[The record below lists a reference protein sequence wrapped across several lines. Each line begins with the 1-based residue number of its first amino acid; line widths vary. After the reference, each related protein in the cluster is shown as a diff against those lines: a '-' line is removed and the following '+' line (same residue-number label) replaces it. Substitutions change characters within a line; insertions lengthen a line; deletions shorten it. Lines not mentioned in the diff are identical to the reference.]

1 MLKHLSVIALVAAL
15 LFNVQFVRAQKV
27 DTITPGKSLL
37 VKQLKPGL
45 KQYMVY
51 FQMPARSKS
60 MNVSLWVRNVESI
73 TSGGQSVYRTT
84 QHWYGADTNQYRH
97 IISINNA
104 SDFSPVYHEETVGSK
119 TKAYN
124 WSAKKVTGTDTL
136 NANLAKDFNVDL
148 TFPVFNWNLDIETFE
163 MLPLAAG
170 KVFAIPFYDAGTVP
184 PAYVIYKVAGS
195 EVLSLF
201 GNEKVD
207 CWKLVQEGDYRG
219 NKFTQTFWISKKT
232 HEFLKEEDVFNG
244 GYRYKVK
251 LPGNAP
257 DVVTRFKR

>member
-1 MLKHLSVIALVAAL
+1 MTRLSIIALIIIT
-15 LFNVQFVRAQKV
+15 LFQAKLTHAQKI
-27 DTITPGKSLL
+27 DTILPGKDLL

-51 FQMPARSKS
+51 VQMPARNKS
-60 MNVSLWVRNVESI
+60 MNVSLWVRNVERI
-73 TSGGQSVYRTT
+73 ATGEQAVYRTT

-97 IISINNA
+97 IISLNNA

-124 WSAKKVTGTDTL
+124 WSAKKVTGADTL
-136 NANLAKDFNVDL
+136 NANLAKDFNLDL
-148 TFPVFNWNLDIETFE
+148 NFPAFNWNLDIETFE
-163 MLPLAAG
+163 MLPLTAG
-170 KVFAIPFYDAGTVP
+170 KIFAIPFYDAGTVP

-232 HEFLKEEDVFNG
+232 HEFLKEEDAFNG

-251 LPGNAP
+251 LPANAAN
-257 DVVTRFKR
+257 VVARFK